1 MAWRSAGSAARSF
14 VSATARAPSLRP
26 PPATLPRLRPSQSSL
41 PRRRFTNPRFSP
53 VLKLM
58 LIFKFEWNLGE
69 LGCTQSLLPL
79 HNVVASS
86 RLISHLNLNVRAF
99 CELPNGTFQR
109 TCQDR

>member
-14 VSATARAPSLRP
+14 VSATARAPSLRS
-26 PPATLPRLRPSQSSL
+26 PPATLPRLRPTQSSL
-41 PRRRFTNPRFSP
+41 PRRRFASFTNPR
-53 VLKLM
+53 
-58 LIFKFEWNLGE
+58 NLGE

-79 HNVVASS
+79 HNVVASA

-109 TCQDR
+109 TCPDR

>member
-14 VSATARAPSLRP
+14 VSATARATSLRT

-41 PRRRFTNPRFSP
+41 PRRRFASFTNPR
-53 VLKLM
+53 
-58 LIFKFEWNLGE
+58 NLGE

-79 HNVVASS
+79 HNVVASA

-99 CELPNGTFQR
+99 CELPNGT
-109 TCQDR
+109 

>member
-1 MAWRSAGSAARSF
+1 LLILQEVAKITMAWRSAGSAARSF

-41 PRRRFTNPRFSP
+41 PRRRFTNPR
-53 VLKLM
+53 
-58 LIFKFEWNLGE
+58 NLGE